1 MEAEVRGWKWK
12 GGGGSRR
19 AEAEV
24 EGRKRKGGGGG
35 RRALVR
41 MRKWRSGC
49 GSGRV

>member
-24 EGRKRKGGGGG
+24 EGRKWK
-35 RRALVR
+35 RRR
-41 MRKWRSGC
+41 
-49 GSGRV
+49 